1 MAHVKLEIGDPAN
14 LMTLKA
20 VLEADGNEVVHEN
33 PEVLVADDPLAAI
46 PRARELP
53 TLLVSPTSGL
63 RAAIAAM
70 RQGVFGYI
78 IVPFQPGEAELMVRR
93 AVHRKPSPI
102 DDGPP
107 EPLAEVERKHI
118 ESALRYCRNNRAQA
132 ARLLGIGRN
141 TLWRKLKAF
150 ETADRADG
158 GYQSR

>member
-1 MAHVKLEIGDPAN
+1 MARVKLEIGDPAN

-20 VLEADGNEVVHEN
+20 VLEADGNDLVEDA
-33 PEVLVADDPLAAI
+33 PEVLIADDPLAAI
-46 PRARELP
+46 PRAREVP

-78 IVPFQPGEAELMVRR
+78 LVPFQPGEAELMVRR
-93 AVHRKPSPI
+93 AAHRQPDPV

-118 ESALRYCRNNRAQA
+118 QAALRYCRNNRAKA

-141 TLWRKLKAF
+141 TLWRKLKAL
-150 ETADRADG
+150 EQRG
-158 GYQSR
+158 GSGPHAR